1 VDHIWAY
8 TSTSHYIM
16 IQQNIKQ
23 NIAPRLCL

>member
-1 VDHIWAY
+1 
-8 TSTSHYIM
+8 M